1 MRCVALAVV
10 AAVVIAP
17 GAASAAPRA
26 QTLFFDALY
35 AKAGTSG
42 PGDDMVGHVQF
53 GSGKLRDAGGHT
65 VGSFAFTCRWIAILA
80 DGDARE
86 RCSGHGTTRD
96 GRIEVAGPSLRN
108 AAAHT
113 WSITRGTGA
122 YRSARGSVVVRD
134 LGTKETLVS
143 FAIRPRRGATL
154 RAGVVPNP
162 AANAAFRQRASAQC
176 RKASA
181 ALAARPPFPYPDFDP
196 QHPDPAQLP
205 GVGQYFTGPGDP
217 RPALRTLKEELTALG
232 TPPAQRSQW
241 ASLLRAQA
249 DVLVTIQR
257 QDDAALA
264 GDATAF
270 VATLD
275 ESEANFRAEAI
286 SATLFH
292 VTDCIV

>member
-86 RCSGHGTTRD
+86 RCTGHGTTSD
-96 GRIEVAGPSLRN
+96 GRIEVAGPALRN

-113 WSITRGTGA
+113 WSVTRGTGA
-122 YRSARGSVVVRD
+122 YRSAHGSVVVRD
-134 LGTKETLVS
+134 LGTTETLVS

-154 RAGVVPNP
+154 RAGLVPDP
-162 AANAAFRQRASAQC
+162 AANAGFRKRASAQC

-181 ALAARPPFPYPDFDP
+181 TLAARPPFPYQDFDP
-196 QHPDPAQLP
+196 QHPDPAELK

-217 RPALRTLKEELTALG
+217 RPALDTLKEELTALG
-232 TPPAQRSQW
+232 RPPALRPRW
-241 ASLLRAQA
+241 ASLLKSQA
-249 DVLVTIQR
+249 DQLVTIER
-257 QDDAALA
+257 QDNAALA
-264 GDATAF
+264 GDAATF

-275 ESEANFRAEAI
+275 DSDANFRAEAI
-286 SATLFH
+286 AATLFG